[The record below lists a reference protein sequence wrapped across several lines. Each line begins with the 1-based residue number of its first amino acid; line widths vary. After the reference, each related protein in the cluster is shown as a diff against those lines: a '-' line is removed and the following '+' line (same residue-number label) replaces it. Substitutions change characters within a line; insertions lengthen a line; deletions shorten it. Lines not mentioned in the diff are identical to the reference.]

1 MYYWC
6 IVDMLKIATHV
17 YTTIPTYIKNII
29 FRNYIVSTI
38 HIKKIRIEYV
48 LKSADVG
55 TLFSGRNSDNSSHT
69 HVYTH
74 AYPHT
79 HPHPHAPP
87 SHTHA
92 YPHTPPQT
100 RTHPTHT
107 H

>member
-55 TLFSGRNSDNSSHT
+55 TLFSNRYSVNSSHANT
-69 HVYTH
+69 RRH
-74 AYPHT
+74 PHT
-79 HPHPHAPP
+79 F
-87 SHTHA
+87 
-92 YPHTPPQT
+92 
-100 RTHPTHT
+100 THT
-107 H
+107 CTHL

>member
-38 HIKKIRIEYV
+38 HIKKIRIEYP
-48 LKSADVG
+48 
-55 TLFSGRNSDNSSHT
+55 R
-69 HVYTH
+69 
-74 AYPHT
+74 T
-79 HPHPHAPP
+79 HPHTHAPP

-92 YPHTPPQT
+92 YPHRPAQT